1 VNEHQTPGP
10 ASGTPSSTRGFWA
23 LIVTQFQG
31 AFSDNVLKNLVV
43 LAAVFGGTMSATEK
57 NHFGELVGALFALPF
72 ILFSMSGGFLA
83 DRFSKRS
90 VMLGVKL
97 LELVIIGLAML
108 GLHSMDKYLLL
119 VCVFLMGTHSAFF
132 GPSKYGSLP
141 ELLPERKLSWG
152 NGILELGTFMA
163 IILGTVTAALLAE
176 HLRGRQW
183 ISGLLLAVLA
193 FGGLCV
199 CWQITRIPAAAPHKK
214 FNPNFSAEVWREV
227 RAMRGDR
234 PLWLALLGNIWF
246 SFMGALLLLN
256 VVFYGADVLHVGETH
271 VGLLN
276 VALAL
281 GIGLG
286 SVTAGYL
293 SGGKIEYGLVPL
305 GAFGLSL
312 FSALLAWPGAGLYAS
327 FVLLALLGFAGG
339 FFIVPVMALLQ
350 HRPARENKGQIQ
362 AVANMLSFV
371 GVFLASGAHWLLTQ
385 KLELTPREVFL
396 VTGIMT
402 LAAAIYVLILLP
414 DALLRFVLW
423 CATHSI
429 YKIRLVGRDHIPDKG
444 GALFVCNHVSFA
456 DAMLLIAST
465 DRPVRFMMFKGIYEK
480 PWIKPF
486 AKILKTI
493 PVSSEQRPREL
504 LHSLQAASDAIRN
517 GEVVCIFAEGQI
529 TRIGQMLPFRRG
541 FERIMKDLDAPIIP
555 VALDGALGGPWS
567 FQRGRF
573 KHLITAHCPHPVTV
587 SFGRPMPPTATPFAV
602 REVVQELQATAWQ
615 LRRKQ
620 MQPIHR
626 HLVRRA
632 RKHPF
637 RMAMTDPLSGK
648 VTFGAVLVRSIFLAR
663 RLKSSWQGQGMV
675 GIFLPPSVPGALVN
689 YAAFLSGKVPVN
701 LNYTLSESGIASCVN
716 QCGITTVVTSRKFL
730 EKLKLTPPGK
740 LLFIE
745 DIAAKPSLGEKFAAW
760 FMARLF
766 PVKLLELSLR
776 GNSRLEPLNRRD
788 EQYGVPALAGS
799 PDDQRCSP
807 NRLKPG
813 LQTRVQGNVPANS
826 ELDQLATVIFSS
838 GSTGEP
844 KGVML
849 SQFNLLANIE
859 QCGEVIN
866 LDDSQRLLGILPFF
880 HSFGFTVTLCLPAVM
895 GTGVVYYPNPL
906 DARVIGTLVREN
918 AVTVLL
924 ATATFLQLYLRGVAP
939 EDFGSLRL
947 VICGAEKL
955 PERLADAFEERFGI
969 RPYEGYGCTECSP
982 AVSVNTR
989 DFRAAG
995 FYQIGGK
1002 RGKIG
1007 QPVPGMCV
1015 RIVDADDPWSGR
1027 ELPVGHAGMLL
1038 VRGPNV
1044 MLGYLGQPEKTA
1056 EVLRPLAEAPPSP
1069 AGEVGPPAGDEA
1081 SPPLW
1086 YCTGDVAMMDEDGFL
1101 QITGRLNRFSKIGG
1115 EMVPHLKIEEKL
1127 HELAGTA
1134 EQTFVVMGVPDEK
1147 KGERL
1152 VVLHRL
1158 GEAELVAVLEQFGA
1172 SDLPNLWKPK
1182 ADAFHRVEQFPQLGT
1197 GKLDLRGAKEM
1208 AATFAGL

>member
-1 VNEHQTPGP
+1 MNGKSIPSPNPETP
-10 ASGTPSSTRGFWA
+10 TSTRGFWA

-43 LAAVFGGTMSATEK
+43 LAAVFGGTMTAAEK

-72 ILFSMSGGFLA
+72 IIFSMAGGFLA
-83 DRFSKRS
+83 DRFSKRF

-97 LELVIIGLAML
+97 LELVIITLAMF
-108 GLHSMDKYLLL
+108 GLHQMDKTVLLI
-119 VCVFLMGTHSAFF
+119 CVFLMGTHSAFF

-163 IILGTVTAALLAE
+163 IILGTVTAAVLAE
-176 HLRGRQW
+176 HLRGQQW
-183 ISGLLLAVLA
+183 LSGLLLAVLA
-193 FGGLCV
+193 VCGLCT
-199 CWQITRIPAAAPHKK
+199 CWQITRIPAAAPHKT
-214 FNPNFSAEVWREV
+214 FHPNFPVEVWREV

-256 VVFYGADVLHVGETH
+256 VVFFGADVLHVNETQ

-286 SVTAGYL
+286 SVAAGYL

-305 GAFGLSL
+305 GALGLFL
-312 FSALLAWPGAGLYAS
+312 FSALLAWPGGGTYVS
-327 FVLLALLGFAGG
+327 FGLLALLGFSGG

-350 HRPARENKGQIQ
+350 HRPASDNKGQIQ
-362 AVANMLSFV
+362 AVANLLSFV
-371 GVFLASGAHWLLTQ
+371 GVFLASGAHWLLAQ
-385 KLELTPREVFL
+385 HLQFSPRQIFL
-396 VTGIMT
+396 VSGLMT
-402 LAAAIYVLILLP
+402 LAAAIYVLFLLP

-429 YKIRLVGRDHIPDKG
+429 YKIRIIRRDHIPAKG

-456 DAMLLIAST
+456 DALLLIAST

-486 AKILKTI
+486 AKILGTI

-504 LHSLQAASDAIRN
+504 IHSLQAASDAIRQ

-555 VALDGALGGPWS
+555 VALDGVLGGPWS
-567 FQRGRF
+567 YQRGRF

-587 SFGRPMPPTATPFAV
+587 SFGQPMPPTATPFAV
-602 REVVQELQATAWQ
+602 REVVRELQVNAWQ
-615 LRRKQ
+615 FRRQQ
-620 MQPIHR
+620 MQPLHR
-626 HLVRRA
+626 NLI
-632 RKHPF
+632 
-637 RMAMTDPLSGK
+637 RMARRHPHRFAMSDASSGK
-648 VTFGAVLVRSIFLAR
+648 LSFGSALTRSVFLAR
-663 RLKSSWQGQGMV
+663 RLKKSWVGQGMV
-675 GIFLPPSVPGALVN
+675 GIYLPPSVPGALVN
-689 YAAFLSGKVPVN
+689 YAALLSGKVPVN

-716 QCGITTVVTSRKFL
+716 QCGIKTVLTSRTFL
-730 EKLKLTPPGK
+730 EKIKLTPPGK
-740 LLFIE
+740 LVYIE
-745 DIAAKPSLGEKFAAW
+745 DIAAKRGLAEKISAFLLAK
-760 FMARLF
+760 LF
-766 PVKLLELSLR
+766 PVGLLEKVLGYQSKSL
-776 GNSRLEPLNRRD
+776 
-788 EQYGVPALAGS
+788 
-799 PDDQRCSP
+799 DD
-807 NRLKPG
+807 
-813 LQTRVQGNVPANS
+813 V
-826 ELDQLATVIFSS
+826 ATVIFSS

-844 KGVML
+844 KGIML

-880 HSFGFTVTLCLPAVM
+880 HSFGFTVTLCLPVVLGA
-895 GTGVVYYPNPL
+895 GVVFYPNPL
-906 DARVIGTLVREN
+906 DARTIGTLVREHEI
-918 AVTVLL
+918 TVLL
-924 ATATFLQLYLRGVAP
+924 ATATFLQIYLRGVAP

-947 VICGAEKL
+947 VVCGAEKL

-969 RPYEGYGCTECSP
+969 RPYEGYGSTECSP
-982 AVSVNTR
+982 VVALNTR

-995 FYQIGGK
+995 FFQIGGR

-1007 QPVPGMCV
+1007 QPMPGMCV
-1015 RIVDADDPWSGR
+1015 RIADADDPWNGK
-1027 ELPVGHAGMLL
+1027 ELPIGHAGMLL

-1044 MLGYLGQPEKTA
+1044 MLGYLGQPERTA
-1056 EVLRPLAEAPPSP
+1056 EVLRD
-1069 AGEVGPPAGDEA
+1069 G
-1081 SPPLW
+1081 W

-1152 VVLHRL
+1152 VVLHKL
-1158 GEAELVAVLEQFGA
+1158 GETELNIVLQKFAA

-1182 ADAFHRVEQFPQLGT
+1182 ADAFHRVEQFPSLGT

-1208 AATFAGL
+1208 AAKFAG

>member
-1 VNEHQTPGP
+1 M
-10 ASGTPSSTRGFWA
+10 RGFWA

-43 LAAVFGGTMSATEK
+43 LAAVFGGAMTGAEK

-72 ILFSMSGGFLA
+72 ILFSMAGGFLA

-97 LELVIIGLAML
+97 LELVIITLAMF
-108 GLHSMDKYLLL
+108 GLHAMDKHLLL

-152 NGILELGTFMA
+152 NGILELGTFVA

-183 ISGLLLAVLA
+183 ISGVLLAVLA
-193 FGGLCV
+193 VAGLCA
-199 CWQITRIPAAAPHKK
+199 CWQITKIPAAAPQKK
-214 FNPNFSAEVWREV
+214 FNPNFPVEVWREL

-234 PLWLALLGNIWF
+234 PLWLALLGNVWF

-256 VVFYGADVLHVGETH
+256 VVFYGADVLHVSETH

-286 SVTAGYL
+286 SVAAGYL

-305 GAFGLSL
+305 GAFGLAL
-312 FSALLAWPGAGLYAS
+312 FSMLLACPLAGLSVS

-350 HRPARENKGQIQ
+350 HRPASENKGQIQ
-362 AVANMLSFV
+362 AVSNLLSFV
-371 GVFLASGAHWLLTQ
+371 GVFLASGAHWLFAQQWQLS
-385 KLELTPREVFL
+385 PRAIFL
-396 VTGIMT
+396 VTGLMT
-402 LAAAIYVLILLP
+402 LAAAIYVLFLLP
-414 DALLRFVLW
+414 DALLRFLLW

-429 YKIRLVGRDHIPDKG
+429 YRIRIIGRDNIPAKG
-444 GALFVCNHVSFA
+444 GALFVCNHVSFF
-456 DAMLLIAST
+456 DALLLIAST
-465 DRPVRFMMFKGIYEK
+465 DRPVRFMMYQGIYEK

-486 AKILKTI
+486 AKIIGTI

-504 LHSLQAASDAIRN
+504 IHSLQAASDAIRN

-541 FERIMKDLDAPIIP
+541 FERIMKDVDAPIIP
-555 VALDGALGGPWS
+555 VALDGVLGGPWS
-567 FQRGRF
+567 FQRGHF
-573 KHLITAHCPHPVTV
+573 LHLVTAHCPHPVTV
-587 SFGRPMPPTATPFAV
+587 SFGKPIPANSTPFAV
-602 REVVQELQATAWQ
+602 REAVQELQVNAWQ
-615 LRRKQ
+615 FRRAQ
-620 MQPIHR
+620 MQPLHR
-626 HLVRRA
+626 NLIRMAREHPRRL
-632 RKHPF
+632 
-637 RMAMTDPLSGK
+637 AMTDAASGK
-648 VTFGAVLVRSIFLAR
+648 VNFGDVLVKSIFLAR
-663 RLKSSWQGQGMV
+663 RLRSPWQGQGMV
-675 GIFLPPSVPGALVN
+675 GILLPPSVPGALVN

-701 LNYTLSESGIASCVN
+701 LNYTLSESGIASCIN
-716 QCGITTVVTSRKFL
+716 QCGIKTVITSRKFL
-730 EKLKLTPPGK
+730 EKLKLNPAGE
-740 LLFIE
+740 LLYIE
-745 DIAAKPSLGEKFAAW
+745 DIAENPGFGEKVLAWLLAKFTPAA
-760 FMARLF
+760 
-766 PVKLLELSLR
+766 LLDKMLGGKRKAE
-776 GNSRLEPLNRRD
+776 SRKQKPLED
-788 EQYGVPALAGS
+788 
-799 PDDQRCSP
+799 
-807 NRLKPG
+807 
-813 LQTRVQGNVPANS
+813 
-826 ELDQLATVIFSS
+826 LATVIFSS

-859 QCGEVIN
+859 QCGEVIC

-880 HSFGFTVTLCLPAVM
+880 HSFGFTVTLCLPVVL
-895 GTGVVYYPNPL
+895 GTGVVFYPNPL
-906 DARVIGTLVREN
+906 DARSIGALVREN
-918 AVTVLL
+918 EVTVLL
-924 ATATFLQLYLRGVAP
+924 ATATFLQIYLRGVAP

-982 AVSVNTR
+982 AVTINTR
-989 DFRAAG
+989 DYRAAG
-995 FYQIGGK
+995 FFQVGGK
-1002 RGKIG
+1002 PGKIG

-1015 RIVDADDPWSGR
+1015 RISDADDPWNGSH
-1027 ELPVGHAGMLL
+1027 LPPGQAGMLL

-1044 MLGYLGQPEKTA
+1044 MLGYLGQPQKTA
-1056 EVLRPLAEAPPSP
+1056 EVLRPLVAATPPSQTS
-1069 AGEVGPPAGDEA
+1069 GDEA
-1081 SPPLW
+1081 LPPLW
-1086 YCTGDVAMMDEDGFL
+1086 YCTGDVAMLDEDGFL

-1127 HELAGTA
+1127 HELAATA

-1152 VVLHRL
+1152 VVLHKL
-1158 GEAELVAVLEQFGA
+1158 GEAALVEVLEKFAA

-1182 ADAFHRVEQFPQLGT
+1182 ADAFHRVESFPLLGT
-1197 GKLDLRGAKEM
+1197 GKLDLRSAKEM
-1208 AATFAGL
+1208 AAKFAG